1 MADTFPPLT
10 VSRKALLEDSGDQAF
25 RQMVYDLLTVSVRM
39 QRVRDEVAG
48 LLGVTGPQH
57 SILMYIAHFAGD
69 RGVSV
74 KETAD
79 HLHVSGA
86 FVTVEVKKLMDCGWL
101 HKLTDPDDRRRVR
114 LLLSPEGERRITD
127 IAPVLCRINDMFF
140 GGLSS
145 EDFDRLRDMAARL
158 VDGSED
164 ALGLMPSSLDA
175 IASA

>member
-1 MADTFPPLT
+1 MAEAFPPLT
-10 VSRKALLEDSGDQAF
+10 VSREALLEDGGDHAF

-48 LLGVTGPQH
+48 LLGISGPQH
-57 SILMYIAHFAGD
+57 SIIMYIAHFAGE

-74 KETAD
+74 KETAE

-86 FVTVEVKKLMDCGWL
+86 FVTVEVKKLMDGGWL

-114 LLLSPEGERRITD
+114 LLLSPEGERRIAD
-127 IAPVLCRINDMFF
+127 ASLVLRQINDRFF

-145 EDFDRLRDMAARL
+145 DDFDRLKDMAARL

-164 ALGLMPSSLDA
+164 ALDLMPSNLNA

>member
-1 MADTFPPLT
+1 MAETFPPLT
-10 VSRKALLEDSGDQAF
+10 VSREALLENSGDQAF

-48 LLGVTGPQH
+48 LLGVSGPQH
-57 SILMYIAHFAGD
+57 SIIMYIAHFAGE

-74 KETAD
+74 KETAE

-86 FVTVEVKKLMDCGWL
+86 FVTVEVKKLMDGGWL
-101 HKLTDPDDRRRVR
+101 HKQTDPDDRRRVR
-114 LLLSPEGERRITD
+114 LLLSLDGARRIAD
-127 IAPVLCRINDMFF
+127 VAPVLRQINDRFF

-145 EDFDRLRDMAARL
+145 GDFDQLRDMAARL

-164 ALGLMPSSLDA
+164 ALDLMPPHLDA